1 MLRLVKLLLT
11 SLVVTLLVAVVLVA
25 TQRPTGMSGASGL
38 DLADPRA
45 TAAAEPAPLQNI
57 PLRDGYPLQ
66 VRMYGGADNVP
77 LLVLLH
83 GSGLSGL
90 QFDQLA
96 NELSDRADVIVPDL
110 RGHGTAPGR
119 GGDVDYIGQLEDD
132 VADMI
137 AAVAKPGQPVVMG
150 GHSMGG
156 GLVVRF
162 AGGEHGGLLD
172 GAILLAPVLA
182 HDAPIMRDNAGGWA
196 DVLTRRIIGLDILN
210 AFGIT
215 ALNHLPVVRF
225 NTPPSGLNGLLGDT
239 VTTGYSYRLDA
250 SIAARGDT
258 LADVAALPPFV
269 LMAGSTD
276 EVVISSQFAPTM
288 GAVTDRGRFDM
299 LLGASHLG
307 IVDDPRTLGIIEG
320 FLDGY

>member
-1 MLRLVKLLLT
+1 
-11 SLVVTLLVAVVLVA
+11 
-25 TQRPTGMSGASGL
+25 
-38 DLADPRA
+38 
-45 TAAAEPAPLQNI
+45 
-57 PLRDGYPLQ
+57 
-66 VRMYGGADNVP
+66 
-77 LLVLLH
+77 
-83 GSGLSGL
+83 
-90 QFDQLA
+90 
-96 NELSDRADVIVPDL
+96 
-110 RGHGTAPGR
+110 
-119 GGDVDYIGQLEDD
+119 
-132 VADMI
+132 
-137 AAVAKPGQPVVMG
+137 VAKPGQPVVMG
-150 GHSMGG
+150 GHSTGG

-182 HDAPIMRDNAGGWA
+182 HDAPTTRDNSGGWA
-196 DVLTRRIIGLDILN
+196 EVLVRRIIGLDILN

-215 ALNHLPVVRF
+215 ALNHLPVVQF
-225 NTPPSGLNGLLGDT
+225 NIPPSVIAGPLGDT
-239 VTTGYSYRLDA
+239 ATTEYSYRLNT
-250 SIAARGDT
+250 SIAPRGDT
-258 LADVAALPPFV
+258 LADVAALPPFI